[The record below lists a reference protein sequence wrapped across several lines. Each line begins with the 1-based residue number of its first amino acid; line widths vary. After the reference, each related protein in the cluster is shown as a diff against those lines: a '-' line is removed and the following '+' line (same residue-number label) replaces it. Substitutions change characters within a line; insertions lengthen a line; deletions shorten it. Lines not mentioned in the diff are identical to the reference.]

1 MQFDSLD
8 DIRAFCRDL
17 PGGDVRASKDAALR
31 QQVLTKPPGSLG
43 LLEELAI
50 WLARWQCREIPQLE
64 RVTIAVFAGNHG
76 VAARGVSAYPQAVTA
91 QMVANFA
98 AGGAAINQIAKAASA
113 ELRVVPISLERPTR
127 DFTEAA
133 AMSVDEYLEAV
144 DTGYRTVPDDC
155 DLLA

>member
-1 MQFDSLD
+1 MPFDSLD

-17 PGGDVRASKDAALR
+17 PRGDAGAAEAAAQR

-43 LLEELAI
+43 RLEELAI
-50 WLARWQCREIPQLE
+50 WLARWQRRELPRLE

-91 QMVANFA
+91 QMVQNFTD
-98 AGGAAINQIAKAASA
+98 GGAAINQIAQTAGA
-113 ELRVVPISLERPTR
+113 ELKVLPIELDRPTR

-133 AMSVDEYLEAV
+133 AMD
-144 DTGYRTVPDDC
+144 
-155 DLLA
+155 